1 MTQIEN
7 LKADLIS
14 QIDKRLEDKIIEP
27 TNAELLKKLILNAET
42 INEAMMI
49 AELGTTYKRTGFHFD
64 KRLEKLGSDIKYLKK
79 NEDLSFK
86 TDSESISHKLIIGD
100 NYDALQQLLITH
112 RGIVDVIYIDP
123 PYGCNDMGEF
133 AKTNYTNGITRDNL
147 LSMLYPRLQLA
158 RQLLSE
164 EGVIFCSIDDKNQ
177 AYVKG
182 LFDEVFG
189 EENFVCNFVW
199 LNSSSNINDAEIK
212 INGANAGNFKSGYEY
227 ILTYS
232 KNKLLFSFNL
242 KKTNE
247 KYLKREITKN
257 GNAISSFLLPKGT
270 VIDTKMTKTFSGSIN
285 GNVEKIILKE
295 NDLIIIDGVIQKDV
309 VLEGPF
315 GNRNIWIEKLL
326 KNENVYDSKG
336 QKIINI
342 DFTQSGGF
350 RIVKEKHGEIITNV
364 ISSVGSVQNENRHLN
379 NIGVTFTFPKPY
391 LLIKYLLSIC
401 TNNSSI
407 ILDFFAGSGT
417 TGQAVLELNREDD
430 GNRQFILCTNNEA
443 TDMNPNGIAYDVTSK
458 RLKRVM
464 TGKCYDGTNDF
475 PWAQKNDP
483 YGDNL
488 DVYEIESVNNAE
500 QKQGKTPFDLIDE
513 SCYDMDPFKSVQ
525 EKITWVCNNFEH
537 TQKYIEEES

>member
-112 RGIVDVIYIDP
+112 RGMVDVIYIDP

-182 LFDEVFG
+182 LFDEIFG
-189 EENFVCNFVW
+189 EENFIANFVW
-199 LNSSSNINDAEIK
+199 KCRSSMQYSESLISSQTEYVLVFSKNKKHLKDVNYCFTKIKKKTDALSYNNPDNDPRGPWNSSGIIRDDGRKKYTVISPAGVEFTEAWLYTEENFKQLEKDKRIWWGKNGTAQPRKKNYLNDFEGNPSSNILIDE
-212 INGANAGNFKSGYEY
+212 F
-227 ILTYS
+227 TYS
-232 KNKLLFSFNL
+232 ENNHVLTKNKVFEIGTTEKGSNDIKSIFNT
-242 KKTNE
+242 KK
-247 KYLKREITKN
+247 
-257 GNAISSFLLPKGT
+257 
-270 VIDTKMTKTFSGSIN
+270 V
-285 GNVEKIILKE
+285 
-295 NDLIIIDGVIQKDV
+295 
-309 VLEGPF
+309 PF
-315 GNRNIWIEKLL
+315 D
-326 KNENVYDSKG
+326 Y
-336 QKIINI
+336 
-342 DFTQSGGF
+342 
-350 RIVKEKHGEIITNV
+350 
-364 ISSVGSVQNENRHLN
+364 
-379 NIGVTFTFPKPY
+379 PKPVS
-391 LLIKYLLSIC
+391 LIKYLVNLAPNKNAIV
-401 TNNSSI
+401 
-407 ILDFFAGSGT
+407 LDFFAGSGT
-417 TGQAVLELNREDD
+417 TGQAVLDLNRED
-430 GNRQFILCTNNEA
+430 GGSRQFILCTNNEK

-483 YGDNL
+483 YGDNF

-500 QKQGKTPFDLIDE
+500 QKPGKTPFDLIDE